1 MSAFFILGTQKIY
14 GRDSL
19 DSLILPEFHLPTEIY
34 VRQGISR
41 NIPDIVSVFGS
52 RIVIITISSD
62 FEIYS
67 EPLSEI
73 YKYFKIRNL
82 GCIIYDE
89 IPSNPTTEDIDIAVS
104 FIKKTRADVII
115 GFGGVESMNCAKA
128 ISLLCANYIFCYD
141 AFNTADFP
149 NPPIKLITIPAYPGF
164 GFEIA
169 PLFYLKEIH
178 GNTKKISFNTDL
190 YPAATIVD
198 PELSLAAPEER
209 ILKTTVSSLA
219 IATES
224 VISTMNN
231 DIVNIY
237 ALRSIDLIFRNLPVT
252 YKEPKNPVPRV
263 NLSTASVMS
272 GIAFSIAFLSTSL
285 AIALAISSKTNIDV
299 DLAMSLIIPHIMEYN
314 LTTSPGK
321 YVQMSKVMGEDVRDI
336 TVIEAAIKAV
346 EAVRKLEI
354 DLDIPQRL
362 SVFGITQS
370 QFKEIAE
377 LAFKYPFINNT
388 PRPLSPS
395 EIETILIA
403 AY

>member
-1 MSAFFILGTQKIY
+1 
-14 GRDSL
+14 L
-19 DSLILPEFHLPTEIY
+19 DGQLLPEFHLPTEIY
-34 VRQGISR
+34 VRQGINR
-41 NIPDIVSVFGS
+41 NIPDIVSRYGS
-52 RIVIITISSD
+52 RIVILAVSSD
-62 FEIYS
+62 FEIYR
-67 EPLSEI
+67 EPLSEL
-73 YKYFKIRNL
+73 YRYFKMRNI

-89 IPSNPTTEDIDIAVS
+89 IPSNPTTEDIDLAVS
-104 FIKKTRADVII
+104 FIKKTKADVIV

-128 ISLLCANYIFCYD
+128 VSLLAANYIFCYD
-141 AFNTADFP
+141 SFSTTDFA
-149 NPPIKLITIPAYPGF
+149 NPPVRLVTIPAYPAF

-169 PLFYLKEIH
+169 PLYFLREIH
-178 GNTKKISFNTDL
+178 GNTKKVSFNTDL

-198 PELSLAAPEER
+198 PELSLIAPEER
-209 ILKTTVSSLA
+209 ILRTTLSSLA

-237 ALRSIDLIFRNLPVT
+237 ALRTIDLIFRNLPVT
-252 YKEPKNPVPRV
+252 YKEPQNPVPRV

-272 GIAFSIAFLSTSL
+272 GIAFSVAFLSTSL
-285 AIALAISSKTNIDV
+285 AIALAISSKTAIDV
-299 DLAMSLIIPHIMEYN
+299 DLGMTLIIPHIMEYN

-362 SVFGITQS
+362 SSFEITQT
-370 QFKEIAE
+370 QIKEISE
-377 LAFKYPFINNT
+377 LAFQYPFINNT
-388 PRPLSPS
+388 PRRLSPS

>member
-1 MSAFFILGTQKIY
+1 MDG
-14 GRDSL
+14 
-19 DSLILPEFHLPTEIY
+19 LILPEFHLPTEIY

-41 NIPDIVSVFGS
+41 NIPDIVSTYGT
-52 RIVIITISSD
+52 RAVIITVASD
-62 FEIYS
+62 FEIYNDI
-67 EPLSEI
+67 LSEI
-73 YKYFKIRNL
+73 YRYFKMRNL

-89 IPSNPTTEDIDIAVS
+89 IPANPTTEDIDIAVS

-115 GFGGVESMNCAKA
+115 GFGGVDSMNCAKA
-128 ISLLCANYIFCYD
+128 ISLLVSNYIFCYD
-141 AFNTADFP
+141 SFSATEFP
-149 NPPIKLITIPAYPGF
+149 NPPARLVTIPAYPAF

-169 PLFYLKEIH
+169 PLYYLKEIH
-178 GNTKKISFNTDL
+178 GNTRKVSFNTDL
-190 YPAATIVD
+190 YPSATIVD
-198 PELSLAAPEER
+198 PELSLQAPEER
-209 ILKTTVSSLA
+209 ILKTMISSLA

-237 ALRSIDLIFRNLPVT
+237 ALKSIDLIFRNLPVT

-263 NLSTASVMS
+263 NLSTASIMS
-272 GIAFSIAFLSTSL
+272 GIAFSVAFLSTSL
-285 AIALAISSKTNIDV
+285 AIALALSSKTSLEV
-299 DLAMSLIIPHIMEYN
+299 DLAISLIIPHIMEYN

-362 SVFGITQS
+362 STFEVTQS
-370 QFKEIAE
+370 QIKEIAE
-377 LAFKYPFINNT
+377 LAFQYPFINNT
-388 PRPLSPS
+388 PRKLSPS